1 MASQESLKESAW
13 ARLEELRPSL
23 EEHAQGHLLQFAAEL
38 GEAERGALADE
49 LASLDVGKI
58 VKVFKASM
66 AGGAGESKKDDRLE
80 PLEPSICGSTLR
92 DESRVAGWEEAGL
105 EEIGRGKVGGAGA
118 VQQGRGVHTAAHWV
132 VRCGVVGA
140 HGEEAHAL
148 RCAAPPPGGSTAA
161 GRRPRHASGCVV
173 PQGHV
178 RRGSP
183 FGEVPLPAAGRA
195 DPQAAAASTREERGG
210 LHHTLVR
217 KGSGWGSRECVCVC
231 WVGVHT

>member
-92 DESRVAGWEEAGL
+92 DESHVAGWEEAGL

-118 VQQGRGVHTAAHWV
+118 VQQGEGRAH
-132 VRCGVVGA
+132 RRTPGVV
-140 HGEEAHAL
+140 L
-148 RCAAPPPGGSTAA
+148 WR
-161 GRRPRHASGCVV
+161 SGCSW
-173 PQGHV
+173 
-178 RRGSP
+178 RRGPCTKVCCPAPQVAALLLAGGQGTRLGVSYP
-183 FGEVPLPAAGRA
+183 KGMYDVGLPSGKSLYQLQAERILKLQQLAREKSGA
-195 DPQAAAASTREERGG
+195 DCIIP
-210 LHHTLVR
+210 
-217 KGSGWGSRECVCVC
+217 W
-231 WVGVHT
+231 

>member
-23 EEHAQGHLLQFAAEL
+23 EEHAQGHLLQFAAAL

-58 VKVFKASM
+58 VKIFKASM

-118 VQQGRGVHTAAHWV
+118 VQQGRGVHTAARRV
-132 VRCGVVGA
+132 LCCGVVGA
-140 HGEEAHAL
+140 HGKEAHAL
-148 RCAAPPPGGSTAA
+148 RCAAPPPRWQHCCWPVAKARAWVCRT
-161 GRRPRHASGCVV
+161 PRACTTWVSL
-173 PQGHV
+173 
-178 RRGSP
+178 RGSP
-183 FGEVPLPAAGRA
+183 FTSCR
-195 DPQAAAASTREERGG
+195 QS
-210 LHHTLVR
+210 
-217 KGSGWGSRECVCVC
+217 GSSSCSS
-231 WVGVHT
+231 

>member
-118 VQQGRGVHTAAHWV
+118 VQQWEGRAHHRTPSV
-132 VRCGVVGA
+132 VLWR
-140 HGEEAHAL
+140 
-148 RCAAPPPGGSTAA
+148 
-161 GRRPRHASGCVV
+161 SGCSWRRGPCTKVCCPAPRWQHCCWPAAKARV
-173 PQGHV
+173 WVCRTPRACTTWV
-178 RRGSP
+178 SLRGSP
-183 FGEVPLPAAGRA
+183 FTSCR
-195 DPQAAAASTREERGG
+195 QS
-210 LHHTLVR
+210 
-217 KGSGWGSRECVCVC
+217 GSSSCSS
-231 WVGVHT
+231 